1 MDTLDRDL
9 LEAERDASPDRFPS
23 VFPYTSRH
31 NTSSNTSSIHAQTP
45 LQSWTKTRRQST
57 LYPVELGR
65 IRTQALQHR
74 STVGSTSHLLPR
86 PPEEQFDDIGA
97 GKPFPPALSN
107 GEDYVVEFMGP
118 NDPLHPQN
126 WPFQKKYARYY
137 PQPDTRHCLTRLTGF
152 GCPSCLPT
160 SRS

>member
-9 LEAERDASPDRFPS
+9 VEAERDASPDRFPS
-23 VFPYTSRH
+23 VLPYTSRH
-31 NTSSNTSSIHAQTP
+31 TTSSNASSIHGQNAS
-45 LQSWTKTRRQST
+45 QSRIQTRRQSV

-74 STVGSTSHLLPR
+74 STVGSTWHLLPR
-86 PPEEQFDDIGA
+86 PPDEQFEDIGA

-118 NDPLHPQN
+118 SDPLHPQN
-126 WPFQKKYARYY
+126 WVFQKKYARYY
-137 PQPDTRHCLTRLTGF
+137 P
-152 GCPSCLPT
+152 PSEVGIG
-160 SRS
+160 